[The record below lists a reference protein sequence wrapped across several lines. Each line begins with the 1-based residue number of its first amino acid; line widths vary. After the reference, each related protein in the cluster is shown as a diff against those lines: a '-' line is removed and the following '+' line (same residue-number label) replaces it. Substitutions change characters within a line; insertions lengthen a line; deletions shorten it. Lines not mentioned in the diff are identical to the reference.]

1 MKKQKEEKG
10 QCIVNNALQVISNNE
25 QLEQGSC
32 LYVLSYEGRFDL
44 RLFDEL
50 MNSIS
55 LVLTYNKPIGV
66 QLLYQLY
73 IIQRIFLVLQS
84 SHFDTED
91 LYCIETESEI
101 WRDRL
106 YELDTTIFYCIRDIV
121 KGERELSPTGRK
133 IIGKNK
139 PKIRRAR

>member
-1 MKKQKEEKG
+1 MKSLEKEKD

-25 QLEQGSC
+25 QLEQGTC
-32 LYVLSYEGRFDL
+32 LYVLSIEGRFDL

-55 LVLTYNKPIGV
+55 LVSKYNNSISV

-73 IIQRIFLVLQS
+73 SIQRMILVLQA

-91 LYCIETESEI
+91 LYCIESESEH
-101 WRDRL
+101 WRDFYL
-106 YELDTTIFYCIRDIV
+106 YKGHSEAL
-121 KGERELSPTGRK
+121 KGERELSPTEKRGRSK
-133 IIGKNK
+133 CED
-139 PKIRRAR
+139 IR

>member
-1 MKKQKEEKG
+1 MKRLEKEKD
-10 QCIVNNALQVISNNE
+10 QCIVDNALQVISNNE
-25 QLEQGSC
+25 QLEEGTC

-73 IIQRIFLVLQS
+73 IIQRMILVLQS

-91 LYCIETESEI
+91 LYCIETESEF
-101 WRDRL
+101 WRECL
-106 YELDTTIFYCIRDIV
+106 SKLDTTIFTCIRDIV
-121 KGERELSPTGRK
+121 KP
-133 IIGKNK
+133 
-139 PKIRRAR
+139 

>member
-1 MKKQKEEKG
+1 MKRLEKEKD
-10 QCIVNNALQVISNNE
+10 QCIVDNALQVISNNE
-25 QLEQGSC
+25 QLEEGTC

-73 IIQRIFLVLQS
+73 IIQRMILVLQS

-91 LYCIETESEI
+91 LYCIETESEL
-101 WRDRL
+101 WRECL
-106 YELDTTIFYCIRDIV
+106 SELDTTIFTCIRDIV
-121 KGERELSPTGRK
+121 KP
-133 IIGKNK
+133 
-139 PKIRRAR
+139 

>member
-1 MKKQKEEKG
+1 MKRQKEEKG
-10 QCIVNNALQVISNNE
+10 QCIVNNAFQVISNNE

-44 RLFDEL
+44 KLFDEL

-55 LVLTYNKPIGV
+55 LVLTYNKSIGV

-73 IIQRIFLVLQS
+73 SIQRMILVLQS

-91 LYCIETESEI
+91 LYCIESESEH

-106 YELDTTIFYCIRDIV
+106 FELDTMILTCIRENLLFLV
-121 KGERELSPTGRK
+121 RPEK
-133 IIGKNK
+133 
-139 PKIRRAR
+139 

>member
-1 MKKQKEEKG
+1 MKRLEKEKD

-25 QLEQGSC
+25 QLEQGTC

-55 LVLTYNKPIGV
+55 LVSKCNNSISV

-73 IIQRIFLVLQS
+73 SIQRMILVLQA

-91 LYCIETESEI
+91 LYCIESEFEH
-101 WRDRL
+101 WRERL
-106 YELDTTIFYCIRDIV
+106 SELDTTIFTCIRDIV
-121 KGERELSPTGRK
+121 KP
-133 IIGKNK
+133 
-139 PKIRRAR
+139 

>member
-1 MKKQKEEKG
+1 ML
-10 QCIVNNALQVISNNE
+10 A
-25 QLEQGSC
+25 
-32 LYVLSYEGRFDL
+32 YEGRFDI

-50 MNSIS
+50 MHSIS
-55 LVLTYNKPIGV
+55 VVSTYNKPIGV

-73 IIQRIFLVLQS
+73 IIQRISIVLKA
-84 SHFDTED
+84 SHFDPED
-91 LYCIETESEI
+91 LYCIESEPEH
-101 WRDRL
+101 WKEHL
-106 YELDTTIFYCIRDIV
+106 YELDATIFACIKGQAL

>member
-1 MKKQKEEKG
+1 MKRLEKEKD

-25 QLEQGSC
+25 QLEQGTC
-32 LYVLSYEGRFDL
+32 LYVLSFEGRFDL

-55 LVLTYNKPIGV
+55 VVSKNNNSISV

-73 IIQRIFLVLQS
+73 SIQRMILVLRA

-91 LYCIETESEI
+91 LYCIESESEH
-101 WRDRL
+101 WRERL
-106 YELDTTIFYCIRDIV
+106 SELDTTIFTYIKDIMKKRVQESFGV
-121 KGERELSPTGRK
+121 KNELQ
-133 IIGKNK
+133 
-139 PKIRRAR
+139 